1 MARARNIKPGF
12 FRNEVIAE
20 LPMFTRLLFI
30 GLWCIADREG
40 RFEDRPK
47 RIKMELFPADDVDVG
62 EALGELESSGFIVR
76 YESCGNKYAQ
86 INNFTKHQVP
96 HHKEVASEI
105 PAPPGFKQ
113 ITKHAYDVPAATRN
127 NVFARDGGCCLKC
140 GSINDLSIDHIV
152 ALSNGGDNSVE
163 NLQTLCK
170 GCNSSKGGSTKDYR
184 KSNVDSTLSQRCGKH
199 SASCPTDSLIP
210 DSLIPDSI
218 GVLNDDSGYVS
229 TVGENSSPPS
239 SSVNPIQSRAIEL
252 AVMIRKRGGAVN
264 ADDPHIQ
271 NWANSGVT
279 DAQALTALE
288 TAKQQRADKGDIS
301 PINSGYLNAILQSQ
315 TNPQAKA
322 RASPLMSAAQAKAAE
337 NKRVAD
343 QMFRR
348 GEYEEPTTR
357 EIDIS
362 GSAVVLDGQAVRT
375 DGGNV
380 RPALDR
386 AVGQS

>member
-127 NVFARDGGCCLKC
+127 KVFARDGGCCLKC

-184 KSNVDSTLSQRCGKH
+184 KSNVDSTLSQRCGNH

-210 DSLIPDSI
+210 DSLIPDSL
-218 GVLNDDSGYVS
+218 GGTNDDIANVT
-229 TVGENSSPPS
+229 TVGESNPPLS
-239 SSVNPIQSRAIEL
+239 SSSDPVQSRAIEL
-252 AVMIRKRGGAVN
+252 SVMLRQRGASLQ
-264 ADDPHIQ
+264 ASDPNVRQ
-271 NWANSGVT
+271 WAGSGVT

-288 TAKQQRADKGDIS
+288 TAKQQRASKGDIS
-301 PINSGYLNAILQSQ
+301 PINSGYLNAILQNQ
-315 TNPQAKA
+315 TNPAAPA
-322 RASPLMSAAQAKAAE
+322 RASPPSAAKFDPTEYVNRNRTSSKRGAE
-337 NKRVAD
+337 NERDETAIDGECKRMA
-343 QMFRR
+343 
-348 GEYEEPTTR
+348 
-357 EIDIS
+357 
-362 GSAVVLDGQAVRT
+362 
-375 DGGNV
+375 
-380 RPALDR
+380 
-386 AVGQS
+386 

>member
-105 PAPPGFKQ
+105 PAPPGFAQ
-113 ITKHAYDVPAATRN
+113 ITKHAYDVSAATRN
-127 NVFARDGGCCLKC
+127 KVFARDGGCCLKC
-140 GSINDLSIDHIV
+140 GSTKDLSIDHIV

-184 KSNVDSTLSQRCGKH
+184 KSNVESTLNQRCGNH
-199 SASCPTDSLIP
+199 GAPCPTDSLIP
-210 DSLIPDSI
+210 DSLIPDS
-218 GVLNDDSGYVS
+218 VLNDDSSDVT
-229 TVGENSSPPS
+229 TVGQTNPPPS
-239 SSVNPIQSRAIEL
+239 SSVDPIQSRAIEL
-252 AVMIRKRGGAVN
+252 TVLLRQRGA
-264 ADDPHIQ
+264 ALQAADPHVQ
-271 NWANSGVT
+271 QWAGSGIT

-288 TAKQQRADKGDIS
+288 TAKNQRADKGDIS
-301 PINSGYLNAILQSQ
+301 PINAGYINAILQSQ

-322 RASPLMSAAQAKAAE
+322 RASPVTTAAQAKAAE

-348 GEYEEPTTR
+348 GEYAEPTTR